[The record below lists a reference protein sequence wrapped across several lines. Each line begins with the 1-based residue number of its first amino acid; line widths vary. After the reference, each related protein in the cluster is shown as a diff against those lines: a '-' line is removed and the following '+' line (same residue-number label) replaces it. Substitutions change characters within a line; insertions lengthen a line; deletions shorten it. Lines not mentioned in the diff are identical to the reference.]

1 MKLSTLSALTL
12 FTFSVS
18 IHANTTIDFIYPKNN
33 GVIDKTMQ
41 VYCSVGSDQFSGSQL
56 EKAVRFN
63 VLEILANSSFGSH
76 HITCNANYLSN
87 SYEIRLS
94 AVKFNQGEYGSFAP
108 NYDSS
113 GFATGVKLT
122 QQRSACYKP
131 DEYLFDETCLNNFYG
146 TKNYYLEGILGPTDT
161 QLHFDH
167 SYSSS
172 VGVFLLDNPQN

>member
-12 FTFSVS
+12 FFSFAT
-18 IHANTTIDFIYPKNN
+18 HANTSIDFIYPKTND
-33 GVIDKTMQ
+33 VTDKTMQ
-41 VYCSVGSDQFSGSQL
+41 VHCFIGSEQFSGSQL

-76 HITCNANYLSN
+76 HITCKADYLSN
-87 SYEIRLS
+87 TYEIRFS

-122 QQRSACYKP
+122 QQRSACYQP
-131 DEYLFDETCLNNFYG
+131 DDFSFDEACLTNFYG
-146 TKNYYLEGILGPTDT
+146 TKAYYLDGILGKTDT
-161 QLHFDH
+161 QWHFDD

-172 VGVFLLDNPQN
+172 VGVFLLENPQN